1 MVFASPIF
9 LFLFLPLVLTAYF
22 ALPRHWGNTA
32 LLVASIVFYV
42 WGEGRL
48 RGTRP
53 RVGGFQLDR
62 GRPARRRGSGLAPPL
77 ARAGCRRQSRPAGIF
92 KYANFTVANFDAAAR
107 ALHWGTVALVAIPL
121 PQLDTA
127 PVERLQPNIVV
138 EEIVER
144 TLNLLAAFPMRR

>member
-22 ALPRHWGNTA
+22 ALPRHWGNTV

-42 WGEGRL
+42 WGEGAYVAL
-48 RGTRP
+48 VLGSVVFNWI
-53 RVGGFQLDR
+53 VGGLLGAADP
-62 GRPARRRGSGLAPPL
+62 GSRRRWLALGVGGNL
-77 ARAGCRRQSRPAGIF
+77 ALLAIF

-107 ALHWGTVALVAIPL
+107 SLHWGTVALVAIPL